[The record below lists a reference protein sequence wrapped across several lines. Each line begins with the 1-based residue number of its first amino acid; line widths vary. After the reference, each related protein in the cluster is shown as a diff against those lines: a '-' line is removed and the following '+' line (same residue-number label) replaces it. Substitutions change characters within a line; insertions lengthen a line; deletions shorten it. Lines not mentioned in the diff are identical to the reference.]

1 MEFNLINF
9 KLKNIIIFCLFVWL
23 KMSQTISDEEQLQ
36 LFSSTFPPPSPIVNI
51 NNKVNELVDQI
62 ESIDVS
68 SNQII
73 IITTRQGPPDMARVA
88 IQVVDIESGEVLP
101 HMNLTGILLLL
112 TRGKYTINWLQP
124 NHWYGVYFRAEQ
136 RYGGGTAIYANE
148 EFYLLKTKKAEGING
163 EGGKPIISFRSSRNQ
178 ENGHSLENLIL
189 TIKWEQ
195 PKEERQ
201 NLDALANITLF
212 CNNQINYRQ
221 LKLNGKEEN
230 KSLEIYLDNYFEINE
245 EKNKNINNREI
256 NVLISPKNCT
266 RICWNVELIAEINL
280 KIFRRAATQNCE
292 ELGKINTKTFLRNF
306 VGYEFNNKNN
316 KLIIYTNYSEGV
328 NKGNNEL
335 NGYVKIT
342 VNEVLQEENEG
353 NEGKNQTSFNKT
365 FSTENNENNFV
376 MEGLE
381 KGKYYAVQYTYGKT
395 SPFVYEESHRFLVN
409 TGSTNEPLIWQ
420 FNLTNEKE
428 IKPNVIATA
437 ILLFKNYELGVDIE
451 PLCKADDK
459 NLLHFWLD
467 KNQNKKEL
475 SELNILDA
483 LCTISPKHSICQI
496 PGNAVMIKGCLINN
510 SGNLCWISS
519 IVVNEK
525 LYAGERKCLSLI
537 NSIPQLPQTTT
548 IIGGNLKTQSNLILR
563 YYISILYKPQ
573 SKKSF

>member
-1 MEFNLINF
+1 
-9 KLKNIIIFCLFVWL
+9 
-23 KMSQTISDEEQLQ
+23 MSQTISDEEQL
-36 LFSSTFPPPSPIVNI
+36 FSSSPPPSPIVNI
-51 NNKVNELVDQI
+51 NNKIDELVDQI

-88 IQVVDIESGEVLP
+88 IQIVDIESGEVLP

-124 NHWYGVYFRAEQ
+124 NHWYGVHFRAEQ

-163 EGGKPIISFRSSRNQ
+163 EGGKPIISFKSSRNQ

-195 PKEERQ
+195 LEEEKQ

-212 CNNQINYRQ
+212 CNNQINYKQ

-230 KSLEIYLDNYFEINE
+230 KSLEIYLDNYFEVNE

-342 VNEVLQEENEG
+342 VNEVLQEEDEG
-353 NEGKNQTSFNKT
+353 NEGKNQTIINKS

-376 MEGLE
+376 VEGLE

-395 SPFVYEESHRFLVN
+395 SPFIYEESHRFLIN
-409 TGSTNEPLIWQ
+409 TGSMNEPLIWQ
-420 FNLTNEKE
+420 FNLTNEKG

-437 ILLFKNYELGVDIE
+437 ILLFKNYELGVDVE
-451 PLCKADDK
+451 SLCKSDDK
-459 NLLHFWLD
+459 MPFVQFPPNTVFA
-467 KNQNKKEL
+467 K
-475 SELNILDA
+475 
-483 LCTISPKHSICQI
+483 SPEMQ
-496 PGNAVMIKGCLINN
+496 
-510 SGNLCWISS
+510 
-519 IVVNEK
+519 
-525 LYAGERKCLSLI
+525 
-537 NSIPQLPQTTT
+537 
-548 IIGGNLKTQSNLILR
+548 
-563 YYISILYKPQ
+563 
-573 SKKSF
+573 

>member
-1 MEFNLINF
+1 
-9 KLKNIIIFCLFVWL
+9 
-23 KMSQTISDEEQLQ
+23 MSQTISDEEQELQ
-36 LFSSTFPPPSPIVNI
+36 LFSSSPQPSPIVNI

-230 KSLEIYLDNYFEINE
+230 KSLEIY
-245 EKNKNINNREI
+245 
-256 NVLISPKNCT
+256 
-266 RICWNVELIAEINL
+266 
-280 KIFRRAATQNCE
+280 
-292 ELGKINTKTFLRNF
+292 
-306 VGYEFNNKNN
+306 
-316 KLIIYTNYSEGV
+316 
-328 NKGNNEL
+328 
-335 NGYVKIT
+335 
-342 VNEVLQEENEG
+342 
-353 NEGKNQTSFNKT
+353 
-365 FSTENNENNFV
+365 
-376 MEGLE
+376 
-381 KGKYYAVQYTYGKT
+381 
-395 SPFVYEESHRFLVN
+395 
-409 TGSTNEPLIWQ
+409 
-420 FNLTNEKE
+420 
-428 IKPNVIATA
+428 VI
-437 ILLFKNYELGVDIE
+437 
-451 PLCKADDK
+451 
-459 NLLHFWLD
+459 
-467 KNQNKKEL
+467 
-475 SELNILDA
+475 
-483 LCTISPKHSICQI
+483 
-496 PGNAVMIKGCLINN
+496 
-510 SGNLCWISS
+510 
-519 IVVNEK
+519 
-525 LYAGERKCLSLI
+525 
-537 NSIPQLPQTTT
+537 
-548 IIGGNLKTQSNLILR
+548 
-563 YYISILYKPQ
+563 
-573 SKKSF
+573 

>member
-1 MEFNLINF
+1 M
-9 KLKNIIIFCLFVWL
+9 
-23 KMSQTISDEEQLQ
+23 
-36 LFSSTFPPPSPIVNI
+36 
-51 NNKVNELVDQI
+51 NELVDQI

-88 IQVVDIESGEVLP
+88 EWTSLFGHDWEDPFYPFIK
-101 HMNLTGILLLL
+101 NFGIGVSLENGAGHIRLCSDL
-112 TRGKYTINWLQP
+112 GKYTINWLQP

-163 EGGKPIISFRSSRNQ
+163 EGGKPIISFKSSRNQ

-195 PKEERQ
+195 LKEERQ

-230 KSLEIYLDNYFEINE
+230 KSLEIY
-245 EKNKNINNREI
+245 
-256 NVLISPKNCT
+256 
-266 RICWNVELIAEINL
+266 
-280 KIFRRAATQNCE
+280 
-292 ELGKINTKTFLRNF
+292 
-306 VGYEFNNKNN
+306 
-316 KLIIYTNYSEGV
+316 
-328 NKGNNEL
+328 
-335 NGYVKIT
+335 
-342 VNEVLQEENEG
+342 
-353 NEGKNQTSFNKT
+353 
-365 FSTENNENNFV
+365 
-376 MEGLE
+376 
-381 KGKYYAVQYTYGKT
+381 YGKT

-459 NLLHFWLD
+459 V
-467 KNQNKKEL
+467 NKF
-475 SELNILDA
+475 
-483 LCTISPKHSICQI
+483 TI
-496 PGNAVMIKGCLINN
+496 N
-510 SGNLCWISS
+510 
-519 IVVNEK
+519 
-525 LYAGERKCLSLI
+525 
-537 NSIPQLPQTTT
+537 T
-548 IIGGNLKTQSNLILR
+548 
-563 YYISILYKPQ
+563 
-573 SKKSF
+573 